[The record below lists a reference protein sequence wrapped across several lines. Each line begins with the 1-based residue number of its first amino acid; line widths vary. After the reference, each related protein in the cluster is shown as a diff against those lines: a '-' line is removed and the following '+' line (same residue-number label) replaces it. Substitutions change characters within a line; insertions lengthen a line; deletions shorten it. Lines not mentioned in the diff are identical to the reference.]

1 MKTLSFPLLVLAAAV
16 LAAGAA
22 FGLRLWLLEVP
33 AIGWRC
39 AESGAP
45 GWCAPYAGLGWLLR
59 SQAFGLAAAAL
70 AAFALF
76 ASSRTAVLAAA
87 AAGAAALVLYN
98 AELGAAAL
106 LLAALR
112 AVRLQAARP

>member
-1 MKTLSFPLLVLAAAV
+1 MKTLSFPLLALASAA
-16 LAAGAA
+16 LAAGVAMAA
-22 FGLRLWLLEVP
+22 RLWLLEVP

-45 GWCAPYAGLGWLLR
+45 GWCGLYAGLGWLLR
-59 SQAFGLAAAAL
+59 SQAFGWAAAAL

-76 ASSRTAVLAAA
+76 ASSRTAVLAAV
-87 AAGAAALVLYN
+87 AAGAMPLVLYN
-98 AELGAAAL
+98 AQLGAAAV

-112 AVRLQAARP
+112 AVRL

>member
-1 MKTLSFPLLVLAAAV
+1 VLVLASAV
-16 LAAGAA
+16 AAAGAGFA
-22 FGLRLWLLEVP
+22 LRLWLLEVP
-33 AIGWRC
+33 SIGWRC
-39 AESGAP
+39 AEGGAP
-45 GWCAPYAGLGWLLR
+45 WWCPLYAGLGWLLR
-59 SQAFGLAAAAL
+59 SQAFGWAAAAL

-87 AAGAAALVLYN
+87 AAGAMALVLYN

-112 AVRLQAARP
+112 AVRL